1 MNCQILADEYNLD
14 LIGTYLCYNL
24 RKIKP
29 PPIVL
34 EEISK
39 KFNLSLDYL
48 QKIDY
53 FDFVTRSIQ
62 IDLDSIEFQLGLHI
76 FVVSQY
82 MIGVD
87 CKEIKV
93 EEYNSIF
100 YSYELDSFVGI
111 MKKIISDNL
120 TEEDW
125 YDFFN
130 TKLQW

>member
-1 MNCQILADEYNLD
+1 MECKKLAKEYDLD
-14 LIGTYLCYNL
+14 LIGSYLCYDL

-34 EEISK
+34 DEISK
-39 KFNLSLDYL
+39 KFNLSLDQL
-48 QKIDY
+48 EKIDY

-76 FVVSQY
+76 HVVNQY
-82 MIGVD
+82 AIGID
-87 CKEIKV
+87 CKEIKI
-93 EEYNSIF
+93 EEYNGIF
-100 YSYELDSFVGI
+100 YSYELDCFVDI

-125 YDFFN
+125 YDFFDN
-130 TKLQW
+130 KLQ